1 MLLGVSQVHAE
12 AEFVFDAL
20 VNRQPVQLFHDRRD
34 VVPGFGVADET
45 GAALS
50 CSGLSVYFILFY
62 LNVTIA
68 HVYRIQ

>member
-1 MLLGVSQVHAE
+1 MNQVHAE

-45 GAALS
+45 GSSILNTLQRFE
-50 CSGLSVYFILFY
+50 CLFY
-62 LNVTIA
+62 LFI
-68 HVYRIQ
+68 